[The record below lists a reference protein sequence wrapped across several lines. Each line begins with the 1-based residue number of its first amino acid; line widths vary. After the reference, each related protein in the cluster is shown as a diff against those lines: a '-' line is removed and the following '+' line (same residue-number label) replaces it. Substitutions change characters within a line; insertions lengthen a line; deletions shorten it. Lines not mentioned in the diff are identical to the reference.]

1 MTFAYKVVKKKT
13 DTGTTPA
20 DAAPSSEE
28 AALFDVLEQSNTD
41 MGHFMTENKFQNFR
55 MAGYIKSKISISLL
69 GLAVKNSTEQ
79 SLYTSIFEIVF
90 MVGLGAFQV
99 YYLKKVLDNKRMI

>member
-55 MAGYIKSKISISLL
+55 MAGYIKSKIRISFIKVSCEKFNGTKSLHFNIRDCFYGWFGCIPGLL
-69 GLAVKNSTEQ
+69 LEESP
-79 SLYTSIFEIVF
+79 
-90 MVGLGAFQV
+90 
-99 YYLKKVLDNKRMI
+99 

>member
-28 AALFDVLEQSNTD
+28 AALFDVLESSNTD
-41 MGHFMTENKFQNFR
+41 MGHFMTENKF
-55 MAGYIKSKISISLL
+55 
-69 GLAVKNSTEQ
+69 
-79 SLYTSIFEIVF
+79 
-90 MVGLGAFQV
+90 
-99 YYLKKVLDNKRMI
+99 